1 MEKVNEIRR
10 AIKELEER
18 HILLTDMMIVY
29 EIDCQLDRELTDEEY
44 MTLYSNV
51 EYAYFKLEGVSL
63 ESIVACGIDN
73 LDKLDDEDFDFREE
87 CCYYV

>member
-1 MEKVNEIRR
+1 MEEVNEIRR
-10 AIKELEER
+10 AIKELEEKR
-18 HILLTDMMIVY
+18 ITINDIMMVY
-29 EIDCQLDRELTDEEY
+29 EIDWQLDRELTDEEY

-73 LDKLDDEDFDFREE
+73 LDKLEDEDFDFREE